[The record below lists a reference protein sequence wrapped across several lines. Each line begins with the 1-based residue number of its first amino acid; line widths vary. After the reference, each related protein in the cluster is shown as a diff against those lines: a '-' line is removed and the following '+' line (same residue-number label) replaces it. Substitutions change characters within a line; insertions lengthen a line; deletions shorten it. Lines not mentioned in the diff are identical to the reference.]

1 MSRRPI
7 RLDHGRRQP
16 AEFSPLAAMARYR
29 PACADRG
36 GGPSR
41 SEPLRRFERRR
52 PSLAALPR
60 PRTRR
65 ARHAAA
71 NGARLGFPARSQ
83 IAAVVDGAAL
93 AARCAARV
101 GSALNGRASHSFL
114 MELGFFPAPET
125 ASGWRSTAAIVTFSV
140 APLRFGA

>member
-36 GGPSR
+36 GGPAR
-41 SEPLRRFERRR
+41 PEPLCGLERRGPR
-52 PSLAALPR
+52 LAALPR

-65 ARHAAA
+65 PRSAAA
-71 NGARLGFPARSQ
+71 HGAGLGFSARPE
-83 IAAVVDGAAL
+83 IAALLDRV
-93 AARCAARV
+93 ARATRRAR
-101 GSALNGRASHSFL
+101 
-114 MELGFFPAPET
+114 
-125 ASGWRSTAAIVTFSV
+125 
-140 APLRFGA
+140 